1 MTNVSFD
8 RVSFFYDFIEKYILK
23 DYQGSMDLINRYL
36 SLDKNYRV
44 IDVGGGTGFFS
55 QEIIEKVSEAV
66 VVDPSHKMLLKVKNP
81 KISVIQGDGGFL
93 SVKDESFNLAILVN
107 VLHHIHR
114 DEQKGILAEVFRIL
128 KKQGRLFIIEVF
140 FPKTFF
146 NKLFYTLENI
156 VVGWTYH
163 LSADELTSH
172 LKDVGFTGVT
182 MRYPEEHSWK
192 YVALATKD
200 SID

>member
-8 RVSFFYDFIEKYILK
+8 RVSFFYDFVEKYILK

-81 KISVIQGDGGFL
+81 RISVIQGDGGFL
-93 SVKDESFNLAILVN
+93 SVKDESFDLAILVN

-114 DEQKGILAEVFRIL
+114 DEQKGILAEVLRVL
-128 KKQGRLFIIEVF
+128 KRNGRVFIIEVF
-140 FPKTFF
+140 FPKSFF
-146 NKLFYTLENI
+146 NKLFCTLENI
-156 VVGWTYH
+156 TVGKTYH

-172 LKDVGFTGVT
+172 LKDVGFTKVT

-192 YVALATKD
+192 YVALGTKKQ
-200 SID
+200 